1 MPTLQWSPPYSVAVY
16 LGLLAGCVLV
26 LWLARRW
33 ATSPLARSPVLLVLR
48 AIVLSLLIL
57 MLLNPVHRSEI
68 RSPPRAAEVVF
79 LVDCSKSMGL
89 NRPGNRL
96 EQVKEALRQCN
107 VSTSSVRPS
116 VFCFG
121 RQLSAASSV
130 EELRAE
136 DDATLLLDALQRLPA
151 RFGADRPAG
160 VIIFSD
166 GRTTETTGF
175 QEAAE
180 SYRKSE
186 MPLHVFPVSDQGIMG
201 DVVIQELVVPRF
213 APQGTRVPVRVQIAG
228 YGFQNRRAE
237 IRIRSA
243 ANPWARPIASLP
255 ITLTGASET
264 YDLMIEP
271 DQTTGEMVLEVPP
284 LPGEAVTDNNQVPF
298 RIASQVKKLR
308 VIYMEATL
316 GDEYHW
322 VRDALVEDPTIE
334 CLAMEVQAQYTNNQR
349 LQRIGD
355 PERGFPET
363 REELFHYDV
372 VICSDIIR
380 NAFTQEQLNWTR
392 DLVLKRG
399 GGFAMVGGNT
409 SFGAGG
415 WDLTVWDNLIPVK
428 MSGDRPNS
436 FGQGYT
442 GGPFQVLV
450 PPTAER
456 HPIWRIAEDPQQNAA
471 ILSNM
476 PRFYGTNLIDR
487 VKPGATVLGLTDRPM
502 PLAGVMPVF
511 ACQQYGRGRT
521 FAMTTDTTVDWGR
534 DFESEWG
541 EGDNRYFRKFWRNVV
556 KWLGENSISGS
567 QRLRLETDKVIYRP
581 GQPIQVTA
589 HAYDDK
595 LEETGKYRVVARLK
609 TSAIAEGGTA
619 PASTP
624 TLEESPLLP
633 GGGELTYRG
642 KLTAPPI
649 SSLRT
654 ESPAPSSS
662 LRSLTLEVMAYDGD
676 YIAGR
681 GELDVQILDDS
692 AEYRDL
698 RPDPQRLEELAQ
710 ISGGRVLHNSQE
722 LSRLLESLKPSVGEA
737 VIARQP
743 AWDNPALW
751 FLLLLLLTVE
761 WMFRRYRGLA

>member
-1 MPTLQWSPPYSVAVY
+1 MPTLQWLPPYSLAVY
-16 LGLLAGCVLV
+16 LGLLAGCLLV

-68 RSPPRAAEVVF
+68 RSPPRPGEIVF

-89 NRPGNRL
+89 NRPDNRL
-96 EQVKEALRQCN
+96 EQVKQALRQCD
-107 VSTSSVRPS
+107 VSRFSVRPS
-116 VFCFG
+116 VFSFG
-121 RQLSAASSV
+121 RQLSAASSI
-130 EELRAE
+130 EELRGD

-160 VIIFSD
+160 VVIFSD
-166 GRTTETTGF
+166 GRTTETSGF

-180 SYRKSE
+180 SYRKSG
-186 MPLHVFPVSDQGIMG
+186 MPLHVFPISDRGVMG

-213 APQGTRVPVRVQIAG
+213 APAGSRVPVHVQIAG
-228 YGFQNRRAE
+228 YGFQGRQTE
-237 IRIRSA
+237 IRIRAA
-243 ANPWARPIASLP
+243 ANPWARPLAAIP
-255 ITLTGASET
+255 VTLSGAPET

-271 DQTTGEMVLEVPP
+271 DQAPGGDMVLEIPP

-322 VRDALVEDPTIE
+322 LRDAIVEDPTIE
-334 CLAMEVQAQYTNNQR
+334 CLPMEVQTQYVRNQR
-349 LQRIGD
+349 LQRVGD
-355 PERGFPET
+355 PSRGYPET

-372 VICSDIIR
+372 VICSDIR
-380 NAFTQEQLNWTR
+380 QEAFSQEQLQWTR
-392 DLVLKRG
+392 DLVAQRG

-415 WDLTVWDNLIPVK
+415 WDQTIWDELIPVK

-442 GGPFQVLV
+442 GGAFRVLV

-471 ILSNM
+471 ILAAM
-476 PRFYGTNLIDR
+476 PQFYGTNLIDR

-521 FAMTTDTTVDWGR
+521 FAMTTDTTCQWGR

-556 KWLGENSISGS
+556 KWLAENSISGT

-581 GQPIQVTA
+581 GQPIQVSA

-595 LEETGKYRVVARLK
+595 LEETSKYRIFARLK
-609 TSAIAEGGTA
+609 
-619 PASTP
+619 PATEVTNGMASSPP
-624 TLEESPLLP
+624 TLEEAPLLP

-642 KLTAPPI
+642 RLTAPPI
-649 SSLRT
+649 SALKT
-654 ESPAPSSS
+654 ESRAPSSS
-662 LRSLTLEVMAYDGD
+662 LRSMVLEVIAYDGG
-676 YIAGR
+676 YVAGR
-681 GELDVQILDDS
+681 GDS
-692 AEYRDL
+692 TCRFSTT
-698 RPDPQRLEELAQ
+698 RPSTATFAPIPNAWK
-710 ISGGRVLHNSQE
+710 SW
-722 LSRLLESLKPSVGEA
+722 LKSA
-737 VIARQP
+737 AAACCTTR
-743 AWDNPALW
+743 AS
-751 FLLLLLLTVE
+751 
-761 WMFRRYRGLA
+761 

>member
-1 MPTLQWSPPYSVAVY
+1 MPTLQWSPVYSVAVY
-16 LGLLAGCVLV
+16 VCLLAGCLLV

-33 ATSPLARSPVLLVLR
+33 ATSPLARSPVLLGLR

-68 RSPPRAAEVVF
+68 HSPPRPADVVF

-96 EQVKEALRQCN
+96 EQVKDALRQCN
-107 VSTSSVRPS
+107 AVGPLVRPS
-116 VFCFG
+116 VFRFG
-121 RQLSAASSV
+121 RQLSAAVSV
-130 EELRAE
+130 EELRAD

-160 VIIFSD
+160 VVIFSD
-166 GRTTETTGF
+166 GRTTETAGF

-180 SYRKSE
+180 SYRRSST
-186 MPLHVFPVSDQGIMG
+186 PLHVFPVSDRGVMG

-213 APQGTRVPVRVQIAG
+213 ASPGSRVPVRVQIAG
-228 YGFQNRRAE
+228 YGFAGRRAE
-237 IRIRSA
+237 IRVRAA
-243 ANPWARPIASLP
+243 ANPWARPLASIP
-255 ITLTGASET
+255 VTLSGAAET

-271 DQTTGEMVLEVPP
+271 DQAPGGDMVIEIPP

-298 RIASQVKKLR
+298 RVASQVKKLR

-316 GDEYHW
+316 GNEYHW
-322 VRDALVEDPTIE
+322 LRDALVEDPTIE
-334 CLAMEVQAQYTNNQR
+334 CVPMEVNAQYVENQHLYR
-349 LQRIGD
+349 VGD
-355 PERGFPET
+355 PGRGYPET

-372 VICSDIIR
+372 VICSDISR
-380 NAFTQEQLNWTR
+380 HAFTQEQLDWTVE
-392 DLVLKRG
+392 LVARRG

-415 WDLTVWDNLIPVK
+415 WDQTVWDQLIPVK

-442 GGPFQVLV
+442 GGEFQVLV

-471 ILSNM
+471 ILSAM
-476 PRFYGTNLIDR
+476 PRFYGTNLVDR
-487 VKPGATVLGLTDRPM
+487 VKPGATVLGLTDRPL

-511 ACQQYGRGRT
+511 ACQSFGRGRT
-521 FAMTTDTTVDWGR
+521 FAMTTDTTCSWGR

-541 EGDNRYFRKFWRNVV
+541 EGNNRYYRKFWRNAV
-556 KWLGENSISGS
+556 KWLAENSIGGT
-567 QRLRLETDKVIYRP
+567 QRLRIETDKVIYRP
-581 GQPIQVTA
+581 GQPIQVVA

-595 LEETGKYRVVARLK
+595 LEETGKYRIFARLK
-609 TSAIAEGGTA
+609 AAAADPSSS
-619 PASTP
+619 PP
-624 TLEESPLLP
+624 TLEETPLLP
-633 GGGELTYRG
+633 GGGELVYRG
-642 KLTAPPI
+642 RLTAPPI
-649 SSLRT
+649 SSLKS
-654 ESPAPSSS
+654 ESPAASS
-662 LRSLTLEVMAYDGD
+662 LRSMVLEVIAYDGD

-681 GELDVQILDDS
+681 GELDVQVRDDS
-692 AEYRDL
+692 AEFRDL

-710 ISGGRVLHNSQE
+710 ISGGRVLHDSRE
-722 LSRLLESLKPSVGEA
+722 LNQLLASIKPTVGEA